1 MWFLDQFFQR
11 DRLRSLAPSF
21 TLFCRTFWVA
31 LILSGC
37 GGTSDAPQDEL
48 IDKVIDEIIIQ
59 PTIEQSINF
68 AGASYTLL
76 PLSGYESSG
85 LQAYWPTDND
95 FSAAQQASLQLL
107 IPTLNKL
114 FTEQHF
120 AFSQPL
126 PSGVPA
132 LYKKIIFSPVSPA
145 VDDVGV
151 GELSFSFTDDNA
163 IIVMLDVDNILVN
176 ANLNTLLIELAN
188 TIYQSERLKYQDE
201 NSVLERL
208 VSRGLVLHFLQKNLA
223 ANEFSIVVDIDSSA
237 LSMALAQVKA
247 ELDDSESLDG
257 WFTKERL
264 NEQTKANAVGY
275 YLAAQHFSFY
285 SGSDAA
291 NSFAVNSALFL
302 PWLDKANNADKKSE
316 QYVRTGN
323 VPDQIAIEEL
333 ARQANLYQGSY
344 FIEGLNHEKLI
355 ALSFDDG
362 PSQYTTEILDV
373 LEQAEVPASF
383 FWQGKNLA
391 VYQAVIERAIAAGH
405 TVANHSWNHANGMS
419 YNGDELWQQQ
429 VSPTNDEFQQLFNI
443 TPRFYRPPYG
453 EITDKQIEYLAT
465 KGMKVLLWSVD
476 SRDWNPTLNSVKN
489 IESALINNQHEE
501 VITLMHDAG
510 GNRQNTVDSLPAII
524 EHYKAQGYRFVNLE
538 TLLGISDKQ

>member
-1 MWFLDQFFQR
+1 
-11 DRLRSLAPSF
+11 
-21 TLFCRTFWVA
+21 
-31 LILSGC
+31 
-37 GGTSDAPQDEL
+37 
-48 IDKVIDEIIIQ
+48 
-59 PTIEQSINF
+59 
-68 AGASYTLL
+68 
-76 PLSGYESSG
+76 
-85 LQAYWPTDND
+85 
-95 FSAAQQASLQLL
+95 
-107 IPTLNKL
+107 
-114 FTEQHF
+114 
-120 AFSQPL
+120 
-126 PSGVPA
+126 
-132 LYKKIIFSPVSPA
+132 
-145 VDDVGV
+145 
-151 GELSFSFTDDNA
+151 
-163 IIVMLDVDNILVN
+163 MLDVDSILDN
-176 ANLNTLLIELAN
+176 ANLNTLLIELTN

-201 NSVLERL
+201 NSVLDRL
-208 VSRGLVLHFLQKNLA
+208 VSRGLVLHFLQQNLA

-237 LSMALAQVKA
+237 LSIALVQVKA
-247 ELDDSESLDG
+247 ELGDSGSLDD

-264 NEQTKANAVGY
+264 SEQTKANAVGY

-291 NSFAVNSALFL
+291 NSFAVNSELFS
-302 PWLDKANNADKKSE
+302 PWLDKANNTEKKSE

-344 FIEGLNHEKLI
+344 FIEGLNHEKFI

-383 FWQGKNLA
+383 FWQGKSLA

-429 VSPTNDEFQQLFNI
+429 VSPTNDEFQQLFKL

-453 EITDKQIEYLAT
+453 EITDKQIEYLAA

-476 SRDWNPTLNSVKN
+476 SRDWNPALNSVDN

-524 EHYKAQGYRFVNLE
+524 EHYKGQGYRFVNLE